1 MFGASLLK
9 GAGLRI
15 PIAHADGRFT
25 ISDDSLKA
33 ARDHDQVWL
42 EYQDNPNGSIGNVA
56 GITNEAGNVAGLM
69 PHPERA
75 FHEWMG
81 GVDGR
86 KLLEIWS

>member
-1 MFGASLLK
+1 MKKVGGRTVFGAALSK
-9 GAGLRI
+9 GADIRI

-33 ARDHDQVWL
+33 ARDRDQVWL
-42 EYQDNPNGSIGNVA
+42 EYQDNPNGSIGNVVQFA
-56 GITNEAGNVAGLM
+56 IDEANAK
-69 PHPERA
+69 
-75 FHEWMG
+75 G